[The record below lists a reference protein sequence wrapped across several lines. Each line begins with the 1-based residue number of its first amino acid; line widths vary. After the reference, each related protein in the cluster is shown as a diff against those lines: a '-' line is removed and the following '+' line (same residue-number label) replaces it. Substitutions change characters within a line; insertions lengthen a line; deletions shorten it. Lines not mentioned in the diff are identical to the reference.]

1 MSDKAWLVVEEKVVS
16 LVLALEEGGRE
27 AALRREGG
35 YFGEEYKYVGLFI
48 GNIF

>member
-1 MSDKAWLVVEEKVVS
+1 MPSEEFALQNDVE
-16 LVLALEEGGRE
+16 
-27 AALRREGG
+27 EGG

>member
-1 MSDKAWLVVEEKVVS
+1 MP
-16 LVLALEEGGRE
+16 E
-27 AALRREGG
+27 AFSKDNEIEEGG

>member
-1 MSDKAWLVVEEKVVS
+1 MPDEDFAKQNDED
-16 LVLALEEGGRE
+16 
-27 AALRREGG
+27 EGG